1 MGPPPLSLTE
11 EAPPGQTER
20 FSKRAVAIITCI
32 TCITGISNLLAGLL
46 TVCIPVIAVEL
57 KIPAGLELWP
67 ASAFALACGCTLLLC
82 ATVADLVG
90 CRRIC
95 LAGALLQSGSAVGAG
110 LAASPAQLIAL
121 RVLAGVAASLCLPSA
136 VGIAARSFPAVSKPR
151 TRAVAFSA
159 MGGGQAIGFG
169 LGLALGG
176 VFSDTI
182 GWRWGFHATAALNV
196 LILVLAWWSLPANL
210 DEKFSGQAMLARL
223 LQEVDWVGVMII
235 SASLALLSYVLA
247 VVADAGAKEQI
258 RKPLNLTLLCL
269 GLALLPAFV
278 MWMHFQ
284 TSRGRPALIPNKM
297 WTNVPFASVCAI
309 VFFVWGSL
317 NATEQLSALYLQD
330 VRGFSA
336 LTSSLYFLPAPICG
350 FLMNAAVAFVLPYL
364 RPSVAV
370 PVACCASGLGPL
382 LLAVLCKVQGPSYWN
397 GIFQAMAISPL
408 GADLMYTIAMLVVT
422 DTFPVKTEAL
432 AGGVFNML
440 AQIGKSVGIASTVI
454 VAQQVSS
461 SAKASTDEEILLQ
474 GYVAGWWYNTG
485 LSFVSVLLGLWGLRN
500 IGRLGI
506 KED

>member
-1 MGPPPLSLTE
+1 MEEVPPR
-11 EAPPGQTER
+11 QT
-20 FSKRAVAIITCI
+20 KRSSGRAMAIITCI
-32 TCITGISNLLAGLL
+32 TCITGIGNLLAGLL
-46 TVCIPVIAVEL
+46 TVCIPVIAVDL
-57 KIPAGLELWP
+57 RIPAGLELWP

-95 LAGALLQSGSAVGAG
+95 LVGALVQSGSAVGAG
-110 LAASPAQLIAL
+110 LATSHSQLIAL
-121 RVLAGVAASLCLPSA
+121 RVLAGIAASLCLPSA
-136 VGIAARSFPAVSKPR
+136 VGIAARSFPTASKPR

-182 GWRWGFHATAALNV
+182 GWRWGFHAAAVLNV
-196 LILVLAWWSLPANL
+196 LTLVLAWWSVPANL
-210 DEKFSGQAMLARL
+210 DEKFSRQAMLARV
-223 LQEVDWVGVMII
+223 LQEVDWVGVLII

-247 VVADAGAKEQI
+247 VVADADAKEQI

-269 GLALLPAFV
+269 GLTLLPAFI

-297 WTNVPFASVCAI
+297 WTNLPFASVCAI

-330 VRGFSA
+330 VPGFSA

-364 RPSVAV
+364 RPSIAV
-370 PVACCASGLGPL
+370 PVACCASGIGPL
-382 LLAVLCKVQGPSYWN
+382 LLAVLCKAQGPSYWN

-422 DTFPVKTEAL
+422 DTFPTKTEAL

-461 SAKASTDEEILLQ
+461 FKAGTDEEVLLQ

-485 LSFVSVLLGLWGLRN
+485 LSFMSVLLGLWGLRN
-500 IGRLGI
+500 IGKLGI
-506 KED
+506 KKE